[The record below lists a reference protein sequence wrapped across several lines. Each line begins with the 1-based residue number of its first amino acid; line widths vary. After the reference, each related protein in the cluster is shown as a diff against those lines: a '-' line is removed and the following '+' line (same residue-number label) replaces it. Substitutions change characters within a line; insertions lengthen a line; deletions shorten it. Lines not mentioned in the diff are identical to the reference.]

1 MRSDYALYAVAVI
14 LFALTITVVVLTM
27 EMRELWAV
35 TTAVL
40 GLLFL
45 GLGYMQRP
53 RPQEMMLKTTIEPAA
68 PISTPPPATLATPAT
83 AVTVEERAESIV
95 ETAPQVS
102 ELTKVKG
109 IGEKRA
115 GQLNALG
122 IHSIGDLA
130 NASAKDLA
138 GKLDIS
144 PKITSKWI
152 EGAKQL
158 AE

>member
-14 LFALTITVVVLTM
+14 LFALTITVVVLTV

-68 PISTPPPATLATPAT
+68 AISTPPPVTPAT
-83 AVTVEERAESIV
+83 IVTVEERAESIV
-95 ETAPQVS
+95 EAVPQVS